1 MDRFSAMSA
10 FVAVVEQGSFARA
23 AERLDVSTSSLSRL
37 VADLESHLGA
47 RLLNRTTRR
56 LSLTD
61 AGQAYYERCVQLL
74 ADLSEAEAIAGQSA
88 AAPRG
93 RIKLTCSVAIGLQRL
108 APAFASFV
116 ARYPEVH
123 FEAVVVDRMVD
134 LVEEGVDLAIRV
146 GAVGSDRL
154 VARRLGQMQL
164 IVCAAPTYLAAH
176 GTPQLPADLERHS
189 LITYAYSPAPNQWRL
204 TDGAGAVHLVKAAG
218 ALHSN
223 SGDINVASAAAGLGI
238 VMEPDFIVG
247 PLLADGRLVALL
259 PDYRGPRGDI
269 WAVYPS
275 RRHLSAK
282 VRLFV
287 EHVARHFA
295 AAAPAPAAPG

>member
-23 AERLDVSTSSLSRL
+23 AARLAISTSSLSRL
-37 VADLESHLGA
+37 VAELEAHLGV

-56 LSLTD
+56 LSLTE

-74 ADLSEAEAIAGQSA
+74 ADLGEAEAVAGQSA

-93 RIKLTCSVAIGLQRL
+93 RIKLTCSVAIGVQRL
-108 APAFASFV
+108 APAMASFV

-123 FEAVVVDRMVD
+123 FEAVVADRIVD
-134 LVEEGVDLAIRV
+134 LVEEGIDLAIRV
-146 GAVGSDRL
+146 GVVGSDRL
-154 VARRLGQMQL
+154 VARRIGAMQTIL
-164 IVCAAPTYLAAH
+164 CAAPAYLQAH
-176 GTPQLPADLERHS
+176 GTPGSLAELESHV
-189 LITYAYSPAPNQWRL
+189 LLTYAYSPTPNQWRF
-204 TDGAGAVHLVKAAG
+204 TDRDGREHAIKAAG
-218 ALHSN
+218 TLHSN
-223 SGDINVASAAAGLGI
+223 SGDINVAAAAAGLGI
-238 VMEPDFIVG
+238 VMEPDFMVG

-259 PDYRGPRGDI
+259 PGFAGPRGDI

-287 EHVARHFA
+287 DHVARHFA
-295 AAAPAPAAPG
+295 GAAGDTAHL

>member
-1 MDRFSAMSA
+1 MDRLSGMSA

-23 AERLDVSTSSLSRL
+23 AQRLDISTSSLSRL
-37 VADLESHLGA
+37 VAELEGHLGA

-74 ADLSEAEAIAGQSA
+74 ADLAEAEALAGQSA

-93 RIKLTCSVAIGLQRL
+93 RIKLTCSVAVGVQRL
-108 APAFASFV
+108 APAMASFV
-116 ARYPEVH
+116 ARYPEVR
-123 FEAVVVDRMVD
+123 FEAVVVDRIVD

-146 GAVGSDRL
+146 GTVGSDRL
-154 VARRLGQMQL
+154 VARRIGTMQT
-164 IVCAAPTYLAAH
+164 IPCASPAYLEAH
-176 GTPQLPADLERHS
+176 GTPRTPADLEQHA
-189 LITYAYSPAPNQWRL
+189 LLTYAYSPNPSQWRL
-204 TDGAGAVHLVKAAG
+204 TDRDGREHLVKASG

-223 SGDINVASAAAGLGI
+223 SGDINVAATLAGLGI
-238 VMEPDFIVG
+238 SMEPDFMVG

-287 EHVARHFA
+287 DHVARHFA
-295 AAAPAPAAPG
+295 DAAAT

>member
-23 AERLDVSTSSLSRL
+23 AERLAISTSSLSRL

-74 ADLSEAEAIAGQSA
+74 ADLGEAEAMAGQSA

-93 RIKLTCSVAIGLQRL
+93 RIKLTCSVAVGVQRL
-108 APAFASFV
+108 APAMASFV
-116 ARYPEVH
+116 ARYPDVH
-123 FEAVVVDRMVD
+123 FEAVVVDRIVD
-134 LVEEGVDLAIRV
+134 LVEEGIDLAIRV
-146 GAVGSDRL
+146 GVVGSDRL
-154 VARRLGQMQL
+154 VARRIGTMQTIL
-164 IVCAAPTYLAAH
+164 CAAPAYLQAH
-176 GTPQLPADLERHS
+176 GTPRSPAELECHA
-189 LITYAYSPAPNQWRL
+189 LLTYAYSPTPNQWRF
-204 TDGAGAVHLVKAAG
+204 TDRAGAEHLIKASG

-223 SGDINVASAAAGLGI
+223 SGDINVAAAAAGLGI
-238 VMEPDFIVG
+238 VMEPDFMVG

-259 PDYRGPRGDI
+259 PEYHGPRGDI

-295 AAAPAPAAPG
+295 GVAGGAASG

>member
-1 MDRFSAMSA
+1 MDRFSGMSA

-23 AERLDVSTSSLSRL
+23 AERLAISTSSLSRL
-37 VADLESHLGA
+37 VAELETHLGV

-74 ADLSEAEAIAGQSA
+74 ADLGEAEAVAGQSA

-93 RIKLTCSVAIGLQRL
+93 RIRLTCSVAVGVQRL
-108 APAFASFV
+108 APAMASFV
-116 ARYPEVH
+116 ARFPEVH
-123 FEAVVVDRMVD
+123 FEAVVVDRIVD
-134 LVEEGVDLAIRV
+134 LVEEGIDLAIRV
-146 GAVGSDRL
+146 GIVGSDRL
-154 VARRLGQMQL
+154 VARRIGAMQTIL
-164 IVCAAPTYLAAH
+164 CAAPAYLQAH
-176 GTPQLPADLERHS
+176 GTPGTLAELERHV
-189 LITYAYSPAPNQWRL
+189 LLTYAYSPTPSQWRF
-204 TDGAGAVHLVKAAG
+204 TDRDGREHAIKAAG

-223 SGDINVASAAAGLGI
+223 SGDINVAAAAAGLGI
-238 VMEPDFIVG
+238 VMEPDFMVG

-259 PDYRGPRGDI
+259 PEFRGPRGDI

-287 EHVARHFA
+287 DHVARHFA
-295 AAAPAPAAPG
+295 DAAGVTAHL